1 MEVILK
7 KDIQPLGFQ
16 DDVVT
21 VKPGY
26 GRNFLIPQG
35 YAVLATGSARKVHA
49 ENVKQRAKKDEKAK
63 ADAQALAAKLAALTV
78 KVGAKAG
85 ESGKIFGSVINV
97 QVGDAL
103 KAQGVEVDRKT
114 IKILGGSIKTLGAY
128 EAEVKLHREVTAKF
142 AFEVVAE

>member
-35 YAVLATGSARKVHA
+35 YAVLATVSARKVHA

-63 ADAQALAAKLAALTV
+63 ADANALAAKLQGVEV
-78 KVGAKAG
+78 KVSAKAG

-103 KAQGVEVDRKT
+103 KALGVEIDRKT
-114 IKILGGSIKTLGAY
+114 IKILGGGVKTLGSY
-128 EAEVKLHREVTAKF
+128 EAEVKLHREITAKF
-142 AFEVVAE
+142 NFEVVAG

>member
-7 KDIQPLGFQ
+7 KDMQPLGFQ
-16 DDVVT
+16 DDVVV

-26 GRNFLIPQG
+26 GRNFLIPKG
-35 YAVLATGSARKVHA
+35 FAVLATEAARKVHA

-63 ADAQALAAKLAALTV
+63 ADANALATKLSSLSL

-85 ESGKIFGSVINV
+85 ETGKIFGSVINV

-103 KAQGVEVDRKT
+103 KAAGVDIERKN
-114 IKILGGSIKTLGAY
+114 IKILGGGIKNLGTY

-142 AFEVVAE
+142 SFEVVAE

>member
-7 KDIQPLGFQ
+7 RDLQPLGFQ
-16 DDVVT
+16 DDVVV

-26 GRNFLIPQG
+26 GRNYLIPKG
-35 YAVLATGSARKVHA
+35 YAVLATEAARKVHA

-63 ADAQALAAKLAALTV
+63 ADANALAANLAALTV

-85 ESGKIFGSVINV
+85 ETGKIFGSVINV

-103 KAQGVEVDRKT
+103 KAAGVDVERKN
-114 IKILGGSIKTLGAY
+114 IKILGGTIKVLGTY
-128 EAEVKLHREVTAKF
+128 EAELKLHREVTAKF
-142 AFEVVAE
+142 SFEVVAE

>member
-35 YAVLATGSARKVHA
+35 YATLATSSARKVHA

>member
-1 MEVILK
+1 MQVILK
-7 KDIQPLGFQ
+7 KDMQPLGFQ

-26 GRNFLIPQG
+26 GRNYLIPQG
-35 YAVLATGSARKVHA
+35 YAVLATDSAKKVHA

-63 ADAQALAAKLAALTV
+63 ADANQLAAKLQALTV

-85 ESGKIFGSVINV
+85 ETGKIFGSVINV

-103 KAQGVEVDRKT
+103 KAQGVEIDRKT
-114 IKILGGSIKTLGAY
+114 IKILGGSIKTLGTY
-128 EAEVKLHREVTAKF
+128 EAEAKLHREVTAKF
-142 AFEVVAE
+142 SFEVIAE

>member
-1 MEVILK
+1 MELILK
-7 KDIQPLGFQ
+7 KDVQNLGFK
-16 DDVVT
+16 DDVVA

-35 YAVLATGSARKVHA
+35 FAVLATESARKVHA

-63 ADAQALAAKLAALTV
+63 ADANALAEKLASLTV

-85 ESGKIFGSVINV
+85 ETGKIFGSVINV

-103 KAQGVEVDRKT
+103 KTAGVEVERKN
-114 IKILGGSIKTLGAY
+114 IKILGGGIKTLGTY
-128 EAEVKLHREVTAKF
+128 EAELKLHREVTAKF
-142 AFEVVAE
+142 SFEVVAE